1 MKKSVLILGA
11 GSGTRMNNKLPKQ
24 YILIKDKPIIFHT
37 IEKFGHF
44 DEIVVVINKNHISL
58 FEKYLNDNRHKNKIK
73 LVFGGKTRIESV
85 RKGLKY
91 VDENSNVAIHDAV
104 RPLISKAMIDKLISS
119 VKNNCIVPGAKLKD
133 SARVF
138 ENGKAVY
145 INREKIIKIQTPQC
159 FYAKDIKEAYSN
171 LEDFSLTDDASVF
184 EMNGGKI
191 EVIEGE
197 EFNIKVTTPFDL
209 EIVKI
214 NYEKL

>member
-11 GSGTRMNNKLPKQ
+11 GSGTRMNSKLPKQ

-44 DEIVVVINKNHISL
+44 DEIVVVINKNHISF
-58 FEKYLNDNRHKNKIK
+58 FEKYLNDNKHKKKIK

-85 RKGLKY
+85 RNGLKY
-91 VDENSNVAIHDAV
+91 IDENSNVAIHDAV

-119 VKNNCIVPGAKLKD
+119 VKNNCIVPGTKLKD
-133 SARVF
+133 SARFF
-138 ENGKAVY
+138 ENGNAVS
-145 INREKIIKIQTPQC
+145 INREKVIKIQTPQC
-159 FYAKDIKEAYSN
+159 FYAKDIKEAYSS
-171 LEDFSLTDDASVF
+171 LQDFSLTDDASVF

-197 EFNIKVTTPFDL
+197 EYNIKVTTPFDL